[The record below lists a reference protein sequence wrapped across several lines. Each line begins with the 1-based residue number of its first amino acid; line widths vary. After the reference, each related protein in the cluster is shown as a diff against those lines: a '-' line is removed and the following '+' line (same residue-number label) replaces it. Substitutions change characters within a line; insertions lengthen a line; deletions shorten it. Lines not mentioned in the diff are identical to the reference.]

1 MKHTFKTHGTCS
13 SKINFELDGN
23 IVHNVEFVGGC
34 SGNTQGIE
42 RLVEGMTIDEVVE
55 RLEHIKCGRKATSCP
70 DQLTKALAEAKN
82 TINP

>member
-55 RLEHIKCGRKATSCP
+55 RLEHIK
-70 DQLTKALAEAKN
+70 
-82 TINP
+82 